1 MDGVLREL
9 SLLVK
14 TLIGWFCLFA
24 ILAVFLFSFGFQDT
38 QMWGALLPVPSLQ
51 STPAAVEIF
60 SHIRQD
66 LLPEDV
72 RLISLSPFA
81 GFATQVMVA
90 LLASFILTL
99 PVLLYRILG
108 YLAPALHANE
118 RRFALIVLLPAMLLF
133 LAGAAFAYYLVIPA
147 TFKILYSFTPEL
159 GAQPFFLVDEFL
171 STIAFLMISVGLMF
185 LVPVMMVFLSWIGL
199 IQAAFWRVWWRHSLL
214 GFLVFA
220 AFVTPD
226 GSGVTMLML
235 SLPMALLY
243 ASGLSVASYVER
255 RRLVGDR
262 AGGTLEE

>member
-9 SLLVK
+9 SLLVRA
-14 TLIGWFCLFA
+14 LIGWLCLFA
-24 ILAVFLFSFGFQDT
+24 FLALFLFSFGFQDT
-38 QMWGALLPVPSLQ
+38 QMWGTLLPVPSLQ

-60 SHIRQD
+60 AQIRQD
-66 LLPEDV
+66 LLPEEV

-81 GFATQVMVA
+81 GFATRVMVA

-99 PVLLYRILG
+99 PILLYRILA
-108 YLAPALHANE
+108 YLSPALHQSE
-118 RRFALIVLLPAMLLF
+118 RRFALVILLPAMLLF
-133 LAGAAFAYYLVIPA
+133 LGGAAFAYYILIPA

-159 GAQPFFLVDEFL
+159 GAQPYFLVDEFL

-185 LVPVMMVFLSWIGL
+185 LLPVMMVFLAWIGL
-199 IQAAFWRVWWRHSLL
+199 VQAGFWRAWWRHALL

-235 SLPMALLY
+235 SLPMAALYGGGLL
-243 ASGLSVASYVER
+243 VANYIER
-255 RRLVGDR
+255 RRVGR
-262 AGGTLEE
+262 G